1 MWTSPMMQLDL
12 SRRRV
17 AAISFLSNISV
28 TELTDEQKSEQD
40 NLHCLRVCKL
50 FMKFCEIILPALEPK
65 LEDLKFMSIT
75 PYLAQFF
82 CFFGSKIG
90 GISITY
96 IPQTLI
102 QYKYFDKINI
112 WFEGNL

>member
-1 MWTSPMMQLDL
+1 MMQLDL

-17 AAISFLSNISV
+17 AAVSFLSNISV

-65 LEDLKFMSIT
+65 LEDLKLMGTT

-82 CFFGSKIG
+82 FRSQNWRNFYHLNTSN
-90 GISITY
+90 
-96 IPQTLI
+96 
-102 QYKYFDKINI
+102 FDSR
-112 WFEGNL
+112 